1 VVQTP
6 LYIRSKMS
14 SFSLSPRTG
23 KSAAAVAVFAIAA
36 LVLSG
41 CAATGDS
48 ASSNSRAA
56 EVCGPDVGTAANPT
70 PVAPA
75 EAIDREVTL
84 TLGSILPV
92 TGSLSSLG
100 PPEIAGVDLA
110 VAEINASEAGVLG
123 GNVEVFHRDSGD
135 TTTDIA
141 TQAATELLSLNV
153 SGIIGAASSGVSK
166 TFIDQVTGAGVI
178 HFSPANTSPDFSDYA
193 DDGYY
198 WRTAPSDVLQGRVV
212 GNRIT
217 GDGFNRVGVLYLNDA
232 YGIGLSENAKVAI
245 EAAGGEVVVESSFNT
260 GDSNFSAQIDEVLA
274 ASPEAILLIAFDET
288 RVILPELAGTK
299 GFDGSKIYLVDGNL
313 FQYGEE
319 LASGLLNCAVGTLPG
334 VLATDEQKAELLGID
349 PALKDFSYANE
360 SYDAVLLMALA
371 AIAGGSTEGS
381 VIRDN
386 LQAVSRD
393 GTKCTAFQECA
404 ELLAAGEDIDYDGR
418 SGPITFDENGD
429 PTEAYVGIYQYGKEN
444 KYAALEV
451 LYGKLD

>member
-1 VVQTP
+1 
-6 LYIRSKMS
+6 MS
-14 SFSLSPRTG
+14 SFSFSPRAG
-23 KSAAAVAVFAIAA
+23 KSAAAVATFAIAA

-41 CAATGDS
+41 CAATS

-56 EVCGPDVGTAANPT
+56 EVCGPDVGEAAKPT

-75 EAIDREVTL
+75 EALDREVKL
-84 TLGSILPV
+84 TLGSILPI
-92 TGSLSSLG
+92 TGTLSSLG

-110 VAEINASEAGVLG
+110 IAEINASEAGVLG
-123 GNVEVFHRDSGD
+123 GNAEVLHRDSGD

-153 SGIIGAASSGVSK
+153 SGIIGAASSSVSK
-166 TFIDQVTGAGVI
+166 TFIDAVTGAGVV
-178 HFSPANTSPDFSDYA
+178 HFSPANTSPDFSEYA
-193 DDGYY
+193 DGGYY
-198 WRTAPSDVLQGRVV
+198 FRTAPSDVLQGRVV

-288 RVILPELAGTK
+288 RAILPELAGTK

-349 PALKDFSYANE
+349 PELKDFSYANE
-360 SYDAVLLMALA
+360 SYDAVILMALA

-381 VIRDN
+381 VIAAN
-386 LQAVSRD
+386 LVAVSKEGEPCD
-393 GTKCTAFQECA
+393 NFQACA
-404 ELLAAGEDIDYDGR
+404 ELLAAGEDIDYEGR

-429 PTEAYVGIYQYGKEN
+429 PTEAYVGIYQYGKDNTYTSLTVE
-444 KYAALEV
+444 
-451 LYGKLD
+451 YGQLD